1 MKTKKRKKAT
11 RFRASHTHGRGGKK
25 KARGK
30 GHQGGKGMSGTG
42 KRGDQKKTLI
52 LNLPENYF
60 GTVIRL
66 AKKPRIKLK
75 EINISQ
81 ISQNLDSFIKKGKAK
96 QSKDQYEINLSGYKI
111 LSSGEAVKGLIIKA
125 SSASKMAM
133 EKIKKAGGSIILPN
147 AEGE

>member
-11 RFRASHTHGRGGKK
+11 RFRASHTHGRGFKK

-30 GHQGGKGMSGTG
+30 GHQGGKGMAGTG

-52 LNLPENYF
+52 LNLPEEYF
-60 GTVIRL
+60 GKVIRL

-75 EINISQ
+75 EINLSQ
-81 ISQNLDSFIKKGKAK
+81 ISQNLNSFVKGDKK
-96 QSKDQYEINLSGYKI
+96 EINLSGYKI
-111 LSSGEAVKGLIIKA
+111 LSSGDSPKGLIIKA

-133 EKIKKAGGSIILPN
+133 EKIKKAGGSIILPSI
-147 AEGE
+147 EGE